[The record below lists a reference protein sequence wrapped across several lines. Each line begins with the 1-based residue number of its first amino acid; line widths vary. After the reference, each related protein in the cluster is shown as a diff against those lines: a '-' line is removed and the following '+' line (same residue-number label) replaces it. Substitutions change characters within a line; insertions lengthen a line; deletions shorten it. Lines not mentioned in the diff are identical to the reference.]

1 VPGSNCVKLR
11 IETQGVPV
19 VLFTALETLEPNQKQ
34 KMHSLNGAT
43 LTPAYGRD
51 YTSGKDAIASFESGK
66 DFSLASVFHG
76 SGYVSCRDFVAGDRV
91 SIRYGKLRKVVGHVV
106 KGGVA

>member
-1 VPGSNCVKLR
+1 LKRKGCFCYCFA
-11 IETQGVPV
+11 T
-19 VLFTALETLEPNQKQ
+19 LETLEHNQKQ

-66 DFSLASVFHG
+66 DFSLASIFHG
-76 SGYVSCRDFVAGDRV
+76 SGYVSVRDFACGDRV
-91 SIRYGKLRKVVGHVV
+91 SIRYGKLRKVVGHTV
-106 KGGVA
+106 KGGAE

>member
-1 VPGSNCVKLR
+1 MAGDRGALR
-11 IETQGVPV
+11 ASKHTNIHTMN
-19 VLFTALETLEPNQKQ
+19 T
-34 KMHSLNGAT
+34 LNGAT

-76 SGYVSCRDFVAGDRV
+76 SGYVSIRDFVAGDRV
-91 SIRYGKLRKVVGHVV
+91 SIRYGKLRKVVGHTV
-106 KGGVA
+106 KGGAA

>member
-1 VPGSNCVKLR
+1 ML
-11 IETQGVPV
+11 
-19 VLFTALETLEPNQKQ
+19 LFAALEILEPNQKQ

-66 DFSLASVFHG
+66 DFNLASLFHG
-76 SGYVSCRDFVAGDRV
+76 SGYVSRTDFQPGDRV
-91 SIRYGKLRKVVGHVV
+91 TLRYGKLRKVVGHTV
-106 KGGVA
+106 KGGAE